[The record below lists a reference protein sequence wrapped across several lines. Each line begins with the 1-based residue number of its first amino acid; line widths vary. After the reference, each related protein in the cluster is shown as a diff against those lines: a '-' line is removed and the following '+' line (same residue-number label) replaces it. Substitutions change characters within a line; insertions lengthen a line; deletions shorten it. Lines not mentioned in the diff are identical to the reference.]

1 MKDALFMNGGPGF
14 STITMVCL
22 LLPLFA
28 IVYKRKLWHNSFISL
43 AFCLLL
49 LVFTSL
55 ISSGEALFNQET
67 ISITNTISALI
78 QPPLVL
84 LFLTYFTNQE
94 QVKKSMRF
102 TVTILIITGILI
114 FTRRDFQDVA
124 IPLVL
129 GLGLFLVNIFSF
141 YFFILQIKASVTLKG
156 QTGKAFMVSGIV
168 FAYSCYS
175 FIFIVNYIFNSNNRQ
190 DLFTLF
196 EMSTFIF
203 SFLIMLGILLN
214 QPAPVTVDKTV
225 QKSGGGIK
233 EWEGFT
239 SYN

>member
-14 STITMVCL
+14 STITMVFL
-22 LLPLFA
+22 LLPLLA
-28 IVYKRKLWHNSFISL
+28 IIYKRKHWHNSFLSL
-43 AFCLLL
+43 LICLLL

-55 ISSGEALFNQET
+55 ISSGIIAVSEET
-67 ISITNTISALI
+67 IFTVNTISALI

-84 LFLTYFTNQE
+84 LFMTYFTNQE

-102 TVTILIITGILI
+102 TVTILLITGILI
-114 FTRRDFQDVA
+114 LTRGDFQDIANPV
-124 IPLVL
+124 IL
-129 GLGLFLVNIFSF
+129 GLGLLLVNIFSF
-141 YFFILQIKASVTLKG
+141 YFLILQIKASVTLRG
-156 QTGKAFMVSGIV
+156 ETGKAFIVSGIV

-175 FIFIVNYIFNSNNRQ
+175 FIFVVNYFFNSNNRQ

-196 EMSTFIF
+196 EISTFIF
-203 SFLIMLGILLN
+203 AFLAMVGILLN
-214 QPAPVTVDKTV
+214 NPVPATVNKTI
-225 QKSGGGIK
+225 QKTGGGVK